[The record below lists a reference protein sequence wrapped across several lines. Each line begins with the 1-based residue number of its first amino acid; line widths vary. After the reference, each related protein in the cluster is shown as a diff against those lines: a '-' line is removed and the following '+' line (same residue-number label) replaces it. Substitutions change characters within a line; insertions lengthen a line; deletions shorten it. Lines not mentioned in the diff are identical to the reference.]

1 MTMFWSSENG
11 RMSDSSGDNAS
22 WQRSVVTRIF
32 AGVRIPRRPV
42 AAGTINIADD
52 LVDIDGLRSGG
63 DPAVDENAVDV
74 HRDFDTNQ
82 SVRLL
87 PHGGGNDGFGNGIGQ
102 PIGMSR
108 GKGTR

>member
-1 MTMFWSSENG
+1 
-11 RMSDSSGDNAS
+11 MSDSSGDNAS

-42 AAGTINIADD
+42 AAGTINIA
-52 LVDIDGLRSGG
+52 
-63 DPAVDENAVDV
+63 AVDENAVDV